1 MKNEINKISARK
13 GKEITM
19 RREAIRREGGGKK
32 QPQGDLQ
39 LLDEEY
45 AISETAL

>member
-19 RREAIRREGGGKK
+19 RREGGGRK